1 MFKKGS
7 KYYMWVI
14 VALCFLIEFV
24 VLGFCSGSKKLF
36 LGPITQALG
45 LERSLFGFNDT
56 CRYVFTA
63 GMALFFGPLMNR
75 FSTKK
80 LVLSG
85 FFVLALSMTCYA
97 FSTNIIMFCVGGCL
111 LGIGMGLTTSTII
124 TAVIR
129 SWCKG
134 PHAGM
139 LLGLVLGA
147 NGFGNAASTLVLTP
161 IISSSEFGYRK
172 AYLLIV
178 PMLAVIGILTA
189 FFLTDPPEGAT
200 STPQKKK
207 SRGQSWVGLEYS
219 VLRSKPFFYATLV
232 AVFLTGM
239 MLQGSGSVDKAHLID
254 VGLNEAFVTG
264 IMSMSGILLTASKFL
279 CGISYDRFGLRVTV
293 LFCDVLSVLS
303 MLFLALAVPSSLG
316 QAFAFLHY
324 LVTPFALPLET
335 VMLSLIANDL
345 FGDASF
351 NKVLGIVTAVNYAG
365 YAVSSPLIN
374 LCYDIVGTYAPI
386 LYAFA
391 VMMVVVAVIF
401 QYAVTVSHKERK
413 ALETAA

>member
-1 MFKKGS
+1 MFKKES
-7 KYYMWVI
+7 KHYMWVI

-24 VLGFCSGSKKLF
+24 VLGFCSGSQKLF
-36 LGPITQALG
+36 LGPITETLG
-45 LERSLFGFNDT
+45 LERSLFGFNHT

-63 GMALFFGPLMNR
+63 VMALFFGPLVSR
-75 FSTKK
+75 FGPKR
-80 LVLSG
+80 LVLMG

-97 FSTNIIMFCVGGCL
+97 YSTNIFMFCVGGCL

-124 TAVIR
+124 TSVIR
-129 SWCKG
+129 SWCQG

-147 NGFGNAASTLVLTP
+147 NGFGNAASNLLLTP
-161 IISSSEFGYRK
+161 IISSSGYRT
-172 AYLLIV
+172 AYLVIV
-178 PMLAVIGILTA
+178 PMLAVTAVLTA
-189 FFLTDPPEGAT
+189 LFLTNPPAT
-200 STPQKKK
+200 KAAAPQKKK
-207 SRGQSWVGLEYS
+207 VRGQNWAGIEYS

-254 VGLNEAFVTG
+254 VGLNEGFVTG
-264 IMSMSGILLTASKFL
+264 IMSVGAILLTASKFL

-293 LFCDVLSVLS
+293 LFCDVLAVLS
-303 MLFLALAVPSSLG
+303 MLFLALVTPSSLG
-316 QAFAFLHY
+316 ESFAFLHY

-374 LCYDIVGTYAPI
+374 LCYDTVGTYAPI

-391 VMMVVVAVIF
+391 IMMVVVAVIF
-401 QYAVTVSHKERK
+401 QFSITASHKERK
-413 ALETAA
+413 ALAAQ

>member
-1 MFKKGS
+1 MFKKDS
-7 KYYMWVI
+7 KHYMWVI
-14 VALCFLIEFV
+14 VAICFLIEFL

-36 LGPITQALG
+36 LGPITSALG
-45 LERSLFGFNDT
+45 LERSLFGLNDT
-56 CRYVFTA
+56 CRYVCTA
-63 GMALFFGPLMNR
+63 VMALFFGPLMSR
-75 FSTKK
+75 FGTKK
-80 LVLSG
+80 LVLTG
-85 FFVLALSMTCYA
+85 FGVLSLSMTCYA
-97 FSTNIIMFCVGGCL
+97 FATNIFMFCVGGCL

-134 PHAGM
+134 PHAGK

-147 NGFGNAASTLVLTP
+147 NGIGGAAATILLTP
-161 IISSSEFGYRK
+161 IITASEFGYRN

-178 PMLAVIGILTA
+178 PLLIITAILTA
-189 FFLTDPPEGAT
+189 IFLCDPPEGAGA
-200 STPQKKK
+200 TPQKKK
-207 SRGQSWVGLEYS
+207 ARGNTWVGIEYS
-219 VLRSKPFFYATLV
+219 VLKHKAFFYVALV

-254 VGLNEAFVTG
+254 VGIDEAFVTG
-264 IMSMSGILLTASKFL
+264 IMSLSWILLTASKFL
-279 CGISYDRFGLRVTV
+279 CGTSYDKFGLRITV
-293 LFCDVLSVLS
+293 LFCDLLAVLS
-303 MLFLALAVPSSLG
+303 MLFLALATPSVMG
-316 QAFAFLHY
+316 KAFAFLHY

-374 LCYDIVGTYAPI
+374 LCYDMVGTYSPI
-386 LYAFA
+386 LYGFA
-391 VMMVVVAVIF
+391 VMMLVVAVIF
-401 QYAVTVSHKERK
+401 QYAVTASHKERK
-413 ALETAA
+413 ALAAQ